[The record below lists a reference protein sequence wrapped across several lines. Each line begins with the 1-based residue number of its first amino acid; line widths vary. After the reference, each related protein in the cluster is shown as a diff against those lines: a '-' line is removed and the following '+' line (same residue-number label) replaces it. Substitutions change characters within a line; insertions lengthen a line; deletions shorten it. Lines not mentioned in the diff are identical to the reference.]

1 MVICQLGSICRHG
14 HPANLNLPACRPQP
28 AILHPCTCKVGGLGE
43 YTSVCSITQGRI
55 GYCSHPE
62 LWEQFFSN
70 IPSCTFQGFDEHV
83 SQDTRLSTEDVCV
96 SDMID
101 ISVRGRLNLD
111 YHYTKSDLKLISG
124 DSSDNESDAGS
135 RSRSTFIPGPGPS
148 YRCRE
153 YGDWHSVWRGCTT
166 N

>member
-1 MVICQLGSICRHG
+1 MNIPQFVQSLKEGLGIV
-14 HPANLNLPACRPQP
+14 
-28 AILHPCTCKVGGLGE
+28 AILNYENSYFPTYLHA
-43 YTSVCSITQGRI
+43 
-55 GYCSHPE
+55 
-62 LWEQFFSN
+62 F
-70 IPSCTFQGFDEHV
+70 FQGFDEHV

-96 SDMID
+96 CDMID

-111 YHYTKSDLKLISG
+111 YDYTKSDLKLISG

-153 YGDWHSVWRGCTT
+153 YGDWHLVWWGCTT
-166 N
+166 NLSAK